1 MKTDRRYDLD
11 WLRVGGVFLVILFHS
26 LMIFILEPWALVYIK
41 DSTYIYPF
49 KAISNFIHL
58 FNMPLLFII
67 AGMSVNLSLKSRTTG
82 QYLKDRF
89 QKLLLP
95 ATFGCII
102 LNPIMTY
109 IYQLSINNTTGFG
122 EYIIGFFTKNPGD
135 LSGIEG
141 CFTPAHLWFLIF
153 LFVYSLL
160 SLPLFIK
167 VSQTKNNIAKKNI
180 SDLLAKPFVL
190 IVTVIPILLAAAINI
205 LDDKNPLVYFVMFLL
220 GYFLMTSDHYRLA
233 LNRDK
238 WGYLAIGG
246 ICSFLGV
253 YFGNLFEEWS
263 GMWIMI
269 QIATQIARI
278 TIVFALLGMGNSY
291 FNKASKSLKF
301 LSNSSFT
308 IYMIHFLIN
317 TGVGYIV
324 IQCPL
329 NPLLKFT
336 TILALTLILSFLFY
350 IIIKPIPLLRT
361 VFGIK

>member
-26 LMIFILEPWALVYIK
+26 LMTFILEPWALVYIK
-41 DSTYIYPF
+41 DSTYIHSF

-67 AGMSVNLSLKSRTTG
+67 AGMSVNLSLKSRAPG
-82 QYLKDRF
+82 QYIKERF

-109 IYQLSINNTTGFG
+109 IYQFSINNKIDFG

-141 CFTPAHLWFLIF
+141 GFTPAHLWFLIF
-153 LFVYSLL
+153 LFVFSLL
-160 SLPLFIK
+160 SLPLFNK
-167 VSQTKNNIAKKNI
+167 VSQAKNNADKK
-180 SDLLAKPFVL
+180 SMSELLSKPFVL
-190 IVTVIPILLAAAINI
+190 LATVIPILLAAAVNI
-205 LDDKNPLVYFVMFLL
+205 LDDKNPLVYFIMFLL

-238 WGYLAIGG
+238 WGYLVIGG
-246 ICSFLGV
+246 ICAFPGI
-253 YFGNLFEEWS
+253 YFGNLFKEWS

-269 QIATQIARI
+269 QIATQIARVSL
-278 TIVFALLGMGNSY
+278 VFALLGIGNCY
-291 FNKASKSLKF
+291 FNKASKGLKF

-317 TGVGYIV
+317 TGVGYMV
-324 IQCPL
+324 IQYPL
-329 NPLLKFT
+329 HPLIKFAI
-336 TILALTLILSFLFY
+336 ILALTLILCFLFY
-350 IIIKPIPLLRT
+350 IIIKPIPILRT